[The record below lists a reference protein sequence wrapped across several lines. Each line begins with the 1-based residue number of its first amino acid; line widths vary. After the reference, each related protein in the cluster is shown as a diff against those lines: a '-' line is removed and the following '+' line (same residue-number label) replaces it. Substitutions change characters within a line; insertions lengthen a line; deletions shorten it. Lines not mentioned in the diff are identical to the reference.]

1 MCVLTYF
8 PTTVLDRVYV
18 RGKGSGQFDFD
29 DWLLRVGGKAL
40 KARVH
45 HLLEDTPPVGNNA
58 HTRTRTHPH
67 THAPSATVVCH

>member
-1 MCVLTYF
+1 MPERKKCVLTYF
-8 PTTVLDRVYV
+8 PITVLDRVYV
-18 RGKGSGQFDFD
+18 HGKGSGQFDFD

-58 HTRTRTHPH
+58 HTHPPQ
-67 THAPSATVVCH
+67 PSSVIS